1 VSPGLQGWL
10 AGLLATLVVLR
21 GLLVAFVL
29 AALLSLALRSLLLVV
44 LDGGRGAA
52 VALLRLAAGL
62 AFGTLGVLYLLIA
75 APSVEWNAASL
86 GFALATATAVLA
98 TPFLHRRRPVSS
110 PLPSPWLALL
120 LVLLLVGLPLLGV
133 LSLLPVGFL
142 ALHEDRPVMLVDVT
156 GETRVQVVRWAPPD
170 AAPRA
175 EPLTAHRVVF
185 RTPAGEPVA
194 EAWVYGDQVA
204 VKGRVLRLSPL
215 LVAAGVPNLFEL
227 QFAHNGYLTADRH
240 AGYPHLA
247 VPLPPTGPLAVH
259 RWWRPLQGRLLQ
271 AWERESSDSPGW
283 AVRSLTTES
292 TYYPLVDAEGRPLRR
307 QFQLV
312 LTPGGLSS
320 S

>member
-1 VSPGLQGWL
+1 
-10 AGLLATLVVLR
+10 
-21 GLLVAFVL
+21 VAFVL

-52 VALLRLAAGL
+52 VALLRLVAGL

-86 GFALATATAVLA
+86 GFALATAMAVLA
-98 TPFLHRRRPVSS
+98 TPWLRRRRPVSS

-120 LVLLLVGLPLLGV
+120 LVLLLVGLAMLGV
-133 LSLLPVGFL
+133 LSLLPAGFL

-194 EAWVYGDQVA
+194 EAWLYGDQVA

-215 LVAAGVPNLFEL
+215 LVAAGVPSLFEL

-240 AGYPHLA
+240 AAYPHLA

-271 AWERESSDSPGW
+271 AWERASADSPGW

-292 TYYPLVDAEGRPLRR
+292 TYYPLVDAGGQPLKRE
-307 QFQLV
+307 FQLV
-312 LTPGGLSS
+312 LTPGGLSAS
-320 S
+320 